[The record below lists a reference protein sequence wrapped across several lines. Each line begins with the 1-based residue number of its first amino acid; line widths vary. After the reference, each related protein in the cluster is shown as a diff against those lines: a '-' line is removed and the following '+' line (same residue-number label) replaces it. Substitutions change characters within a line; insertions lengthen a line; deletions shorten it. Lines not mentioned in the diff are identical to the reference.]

1 MATLRRPPAIRA
13 ADTKRDFGGIIAL
26 YRELG
31 WSHAADPGRLRIAVE
46 RSAFSIVAVDED
58 DEVVGFARALSDQ
71 AFAVY
76 IADVLVRPSRQRQG
90 IGRAL
95 VEAILDRYPLERY
108 HHQVLVAERGAEGFY
123 RRLGLVPVGAYG
135 LTGFIRTRRR

>member
-13 ADTKRDFGGIIAL
+13 ADTARDFRGIVAL

-31 WSHAADPGRLRIAVE
+31 WSHAADPARLRVAVE

-58 DEVVGFARALSDQ
+58 DGVIGFARALSDD

-76 IADVLVRPSRQRQG
+76 IADVLVRPSFQRQG

-95 VEAILDRYPLERY
+95 VETILDRYPLERY

-123 RRLGLVPVGAYG
+123 RRLGLVPVSAYG
-135 LTGFIRTRRR
+135 LTGFIRARRR

>member
-1 MATLRRPPAIRA
+1 MATLKRPHAIRA
-13 ADTKRDFGGIIAL
+13 ADTARDFSGIVAL

-31 WSHAADPGRLRIAVE
+31 WSHAADPSRLRIAVE

-58 DEVVGFARALSDQ
+58 DAVIGFARALSDD

-95 VEAILDRYPLERY
+95 WRPSWIATRWSATTTRCSSPSAARR
-108 HHQVLVAERGAEGFY
+108 ASTGAWAWC
-123 RRLGLVPVGAYG
+123 R
-135 LTGFIRTRRR
+135 

>member
-1 MATLRRPPAIRA
+1 MATLRRPPAIRT
-13 ADTKRDFGGIIAL
+13 ADTGRDFRGIVAL

-31 WSHAADPGRLRIAVE
+31 WSHAADPTRLRTAVE
-46 RSAFSIVAVDED
+46 RAAFSIVAVDED
-58 DEVVGFARALSDQ
+58 DAVIGFARALSDD

-76 IADVLVRPSRQRQG
+76 IADVLVLPSHQRQG

-95 VEAILDRYPLERY
+95 VETILERYPLERY

-123 RRLGLVPVGAYG
+123 RRLGLVPVSAYG
-135 LTGFIRTRRR
+135 LTGFIRARRR